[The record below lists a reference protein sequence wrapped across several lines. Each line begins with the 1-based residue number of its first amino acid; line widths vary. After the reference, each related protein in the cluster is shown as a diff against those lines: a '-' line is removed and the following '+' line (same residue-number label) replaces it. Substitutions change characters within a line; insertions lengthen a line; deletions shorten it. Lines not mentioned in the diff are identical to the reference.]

1 VAEPKTRKQSPDKGE
16 SKPRRKKKAAAEP
29 RSRGIA
35 PDAIASGGP
44 PAAVARLAEAIQ
56 ADGGTVLAP
65 YRDPLGGNWQLF
77 AALPID
83 LVEPTPYQRDLS
95 KPHVERLSAAMDKLG
110 RYLDP
115 MIVVR
120 GEQPDGEG
128 GGRDEL
134 APSTARGGKAYP
146 YWTPNGN
153 HRLAALRELGARSVV
168 AIVVPDIEVAH
179 RILLLNTEKAHNLRE
194 RALEVIRLAE
204 LLAQTEDRP
213 ERDFELEFEE
223 PALLTIGLC
232 YLENG
237 RFAGGAYHPV
247 LRRVEKFLGSP
258 LPKALETRRER
269 AKQVLELDQA
279 VTEAMKRLKDR
290 GFESPYLRAFVVA
303 RINPLR
309 FKRGAKADPDEII
322 DTMLAAARRF
332 DAGRVRGEQ
341 IARAGGAPEES

>member
-1 VAEPKTRKQSPDKGE
+1 VAEPKAAKSPSKSEG
-16 SKPRRKKKAAAEP
+16 KPRRKKKAAAEP

-35 PDAIASGGP
+35 PDAIGSGTP
-44 PAAVARLAEAIQ
+44 PVALTRLAETVQ
-56 ADGGTVLAP
+56 ADGGTVLAS
-65 YRDPLGGNWQLF
+65 YKDPLGGNWQLF

-95 KPHVERLSAAMDKLG
+95 KPHVERLSSAMDRLG

-120 GEQPDGEG
+120 GGAPVEEGREGREAREGEAS
-128 GGRDEL
+128 R
-134 APSTARGGKAYP
+134 YP

-153 HRLAALRELGARSVV
+153 HRLAALKMLGARSVV
-168 AIVVPDIEVAH
+168 AIMVPDIEVAH

-194 RALEVIRLAE
+194 RSLEVIRLAE

-213 ERDFELEFEE
+213 ERDFEIEFEE

-232 YLENG
+232 YQENG

-247 LRRVEKFLGSP
+247 LRRAEKFSTSP
-258 LPKALETRRER
+258 LPKALEARRER
-269 AKQVLELDQA
+269 AARVLEVDAA
-279 VTEAMKRLKDR
+279 VSEAMKKLKER
-290 GFESPYLRAFVVA
+290 GFDSPYLRPFVVA

-309 FKRGAKADPDEII
+309 FKRGGNPDVDETL

-332 DAGRVRGEQ
+332 DAGRVRADQ
-341 IARAGGAPEES
+341 VAKAGGAPEE